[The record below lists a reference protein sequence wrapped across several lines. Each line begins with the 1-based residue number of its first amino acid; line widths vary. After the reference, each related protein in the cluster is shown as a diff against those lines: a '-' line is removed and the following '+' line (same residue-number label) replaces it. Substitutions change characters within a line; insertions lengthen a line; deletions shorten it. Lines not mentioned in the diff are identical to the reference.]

1 MKIHSDSDKKMQYE
15 KENRENISLN
25 IEYNNN
31 NKSLLHKS
39 KKNKDYISSN
49 YILKNKE
56 KENKKTNEYII
67 GDYLIKD
74 TIGQGTF
81 GKVKLGEYMPT
92 KEKVAIKILEKAK
105 MTEKIDLIRAKR
117 EFEMTSKFNHI
128 NVIFISHV
136 FETCLN
142 YYSVMEYCEGGELF
156 KYIIKNKRL
165 SEKESSFYF
174 YQIINGLEYIHSLG
188 IVHRDLKPENVL
200 LTSEYLVKIIDF
212 GLSNYF
218 NENNNILLTT
228 QCGSPCYAS
237 PEVIAGKNYNGYK
250 IDIWATGIILFAMLC
265 GYLPFEDV
273 NSELLFRKILNCK
286 IEYPNYISDT
296 AKDILQKILVAN
308 PEERI
313 DINEIKKHPFYN
325 KGKSIFNEVFYIP
338 NDLDN
343 NYIVETKINNL
354 NKTKELLDNT
364 NDKHIQEIQNINK
377 NESKDNNSKNTKNNN
392 KTNNEPIDKTDNKN
406 IKPNNLLKTERS
418 EKSVL
423 SEKKQIEKKEKEKE
437 KKNIKKKKILKLN
450 HKNLQIKKNDDE
462 DLNQNYF
469 KLKDKQKKYVTI
481 KETIDNDRHK
491 IIFDTL
497 SKEKY
502 TIKTK
507 STFESPDFTNKNSI
521 KQRKNKSKYKQNSIN
536 YNMDTSSET
545 SKKKYDLKQ
554 KIIIQEEQYPHNYNT
569 INNILSNKNKEN
581 ININENNINNDIKI
595 NKISNVFKFYIQKMQ
610 SNKSKNKSNKI
621 NKKMNLNN
629 NIRNSVN
636 LNIKSNRTEEDD
648 SKIKELSFFKKLKK
662 NHIPNKLKLNIT
674 NIDINNINN
683 KIKVVNLPRSTMPES
698 NSFNK
703 NIKTGCKSANY
714 RKIIIKK
721 IDGKKLNNT
730 LHRHKKGLYNFK
742 NIKLNIK
749 NISNILDGYN
759 SNINLTNER
768 YINISDKQNSKTK
781 KKFIKSPYRFINN
794 TYLTDKNNNNNN
806 NNNKF
811 KCYNDNSFQNS
822 IEIEFNPSIMKTES
836 SVLNFF
842 GKVKSKQ
849 NIKPTSTN
857 ISNINK
863 KIDNIKKLTIY
874 SFRQP
879 THCHNLNLKY
889 YNLLSPINLRKI
901 NNKILLKNNDN
912 KSNLKIIKKNKIKK
926 IYNTLSNNNFV
937 NKDLKKITS
946 SIFQKTQKINNH
958 KKKSFLIGNEDS
970 FNKHSKSKE
979 YENLSSKI
987 RNNEHYNYNLIK
999 IKSNNL
1005 LNNLS
1010 AINSNNNKTINSAE
1024 TNDRMSNYSKTKY
1037 KNNINT
1043 KQLKT
1048 NIILKDLN
1056 YWKNKNYS
1064 KKEGGLATEKH
1075 IRKMGNKN
1083 YDKNDS
1089 KNNKRNNKRNNKSN
1103 ILKNKNIITKKCLL
1117 NNNSLNILYNFNKN
1131 QIIKLGD
1138 IYKNVIKNNNNKSK
1152 IMHTNDKVN
1161 NNNIK
1166 SLKKI
1171 AIKTKSINND
1181 SSFSQR
1187 YNTSI
1192 IN

>member
-1 MKIHSDSDKKMQYE
+1 MNIHSDSEKKMHYE
-15 KENRENISLN
+15 KDNRENISLN

-31 NKSLLHKS
+31 NSLLYKS
-39 KKNKDYISSN
+39 KNNKDYISSN
-49 YILKNKE
+49 YNLKSKE

-81 GKVKLGEYMPT
+81 GKVKLGDYIPT

-105 MTEKIDLIRAKR
+105 MNEKIDLIRAKR

-142 YYSVMEYCEGGELF
+142 SYSVMEYCEGGELF

-200 LTSEYLVKIIDF
+200 LTSEHLVKIIDF

-273 NSELLFRKILNCK
+273 NSELLFKKILNCK
-286 IEYPNYISDT
+286 IEYPKYISDI
-296 AKDILQKILVAN
+296 AKDLLQKILVAN

-313 DINEIKKHPFYN
+313 DINDIKKHPFYN

-338 NDLDN
+338 NDQDN
-343 NYIVETKINNL
+343 NYKVDIKINNL
-354 NKTKELLDNT
+354 NKEKELVENNT
-364 NDKHIQEIQNINK
+364 NDNHIQEIQNINK
-377 NESKDNNSKNTKNNN
+377 NESKDNNSKNPRNNG

-406 IKPNNLLKTERS
+406 INQNNLLKTEES

-437 KKNIKKKKILKLN
+437 NIKKKKIRKLN
-450 HKNLQIKKNDDE
+450 HKNLQIKKNDDD
-462 DLNQNYF
+462 DLNQNFF
-469 KLKDKQKKYVTI
+469 KKKDKHIKYITI
-481 KETIDNDRHK
+481 KETIENDKHK

-507 STFESPDFTNKNSI
+507 STLESPDFSNMNSTN
-521 KQRKNKSKYKQNSIN
+521 QRKNKSKYKLNSIN

-569 INNILSNKNKEN
+569 INNILSNKIKEN

-610 SNKSKNKSNKI
+610 SNKSKNNSNKI

-636 LNIKSNRTEEDD
+636 SNIKSNRTEEDD

-662 NHIPNKLKLNIT
+662 SHFPNKLKLNIT

-683 KIKVVNLPRSTMPES
+683 KIKVVNLPRNTMPES

-721 IDGKKLNNT
+721 IDGKKLNNA
-730 LHRHKKGLYNFK
+730 LHRHNKGLYNNK

-768 YINISDKQNSKTK
+768 YINISDKKNSKTK
-781 KKFIKSPYRFINN
+781 MKFIKSPYRFINN
-794 TYLTDKNNNNNN
+794 TYLTDKNNNT
-806 NNNKF
+806 KF

-836 SVLNFF
+836 SILNFF

-849 NIKPTSTN
+849 NIKPTNTK
-857 ISNINK
+857 IFNINR

-901 NNKILLKNNDN
+901 NNKILLKNNDS
-912 KSNLKIIKKNKIKK
+912 KCNLKIIKKNKIKK
-926 IYNTLSNNNFV
+926 IYNTLSNKNFI

-958 KKKSFLIGNEDS
+958 KKKSFLNGNEDS
-970 FNKHSKSKE
+970 FNKHLKKHSKSNE

-987 RNNEHYNYNLIK
+987 RNNEHYNYKLIK
-999 IKSNNL
+999 IKSNNI

-1010 AINSNNNKTINSAE
+1010 AINSNNNKTINSVE
-1024 TNDRMSNYSKTKY
+1024 TNDRMSNNSKTKY
-1037 KNNINT
+1037 KNNID
-1043 KQLKT
+1043 KKKLKT

-1056 YWKNKNYS
+1056 YWKNKNFS
-1064 KKEGGLATEKH
+1064 IKEGGLATEKH
-1075 IRKMGNKN
+1075 KRKIENKN
-1083 YDKNDS
+1083 YDKNGS
-1089 KNNKRNNKRNNKSN
+1089 KNNKRNNKSN
-1103 ILKNKNIITKKCLL
+1103 LLKNKNIISKKCLL

-1138 IYKNVIKNNNNKSK
+1138 TYKNLIKNNNNKSK
-1152 IMHTNDKVN
+1152 IIHFNDKVN

-1166 SLKKI
+1166 PLKKI
-1171 AIKTKSINND
+1171 TIKTKSINND